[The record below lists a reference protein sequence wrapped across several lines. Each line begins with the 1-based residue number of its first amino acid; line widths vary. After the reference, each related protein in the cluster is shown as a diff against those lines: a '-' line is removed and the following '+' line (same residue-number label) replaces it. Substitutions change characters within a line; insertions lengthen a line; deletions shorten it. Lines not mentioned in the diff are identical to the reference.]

1 MNLIDN
7 DYVLIDEFEEFSF
20 IEEREEEEEEENL
33 VNFDLE
39 RYV

>member
-7 DYVLIDEFEEFSF
+7 DYELIDEFEEFSF